1 MRSFDD
7 LHDGHWQAAL
17 LDASYGNVR
26 LVFARADAG
35 EIRQL
40 ALPAENLRVA
50 EDELA
55 TMDDARLR
63 QLLGESEPWA

>member
-7 LHDGHWQAAL
+7 SHGGHWQAAL
-17 LDASYGNVR
+17 LNASYGNVL
-26 LVFARADAG
+26 LVFSRAGDG
-35 EIRQL
+35 EVRQL
-40 ALPAENLRVA
+40 ALPAENLRLA